1 MEKAQALLR
10 LKREGVNAPA
20 SWDGSAH
27 SEAVEQRWKQGSKA
41 DKSDGKRQEGP
52 KSQGIHE
59 QVQLEEE
66 KRMENVVVVV
76 VVVEN
81 VVVVVVVVVE
91 NVVVVNIVVDV
102 IAVIAVVR
110 GKAWRWETAS
120 GAWGAS
126 VSYTHLRAHET

>member
-10 LKREGVNAPA
+10 LKREGVNALA
-20 SWDGSAH
+20 SCLDDSAH
-27 SEAVEQRWKQGSKA
+27 SLGALWKQGSKA

-76 VVVEN
+76 VEN

-102 IAVIAVVR
+102 IVVIAVVR

-120 GAWGAS
+120 GAWGAWDEADAS
-126 VSYTHLRAHET
+126 AERR

>member
-76 VVVEN
+76 VEN

-120 GAWGAS
+120 GAWGAWDEADAS
-126 VSYTHLRAHET
+126 AERR